1 MRVPRVELPHWVLEP
16 RPDRPV
22 CGPVLMG
29 VVGIV
34 IPILLVVY
42 GITGL
47 FRGEALAIGYGGVFG
62 LYGLNAAVYSIAA
75 IATAVLLHRA
85 ALWDNLRGSTP
96 AGAKLKFLCLFTIG
110 LCAYVLCIRML
121 PGVQL

>member
-1 MRVPRVELPHWVLEP
+1 MRVPRVDLPQWVLEP
-16 RPDRPV
+16 RPERPV

-42 GITGL
+42 GVTGL
-47 FRGEALAIGYGGVFG
+47 LRGEALAIGYGGVFS
-62 LYGLNAAVYSIAA
+62 LYGLNAAVYAIAA
-75 IATAVLLHRA
+75 IAMAVLLHRA

-96 AGAKLKFLCLFTIG
+96 AGARIKFLCLFTMG
-110 LCAYVLCIRML
+110 LSAYVLCIRML
-121 PGVQL
+121 PGLQL